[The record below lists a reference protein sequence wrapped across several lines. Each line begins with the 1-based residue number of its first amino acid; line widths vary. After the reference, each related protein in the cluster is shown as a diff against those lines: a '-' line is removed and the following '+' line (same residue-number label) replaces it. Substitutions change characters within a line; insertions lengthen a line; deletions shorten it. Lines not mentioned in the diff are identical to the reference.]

1 MAAKKVTVKDVFTG
15 RRGFLADS
23 EYNRQMEAWS
33 RDTQKLAKAQAAL
46 FAKGKRRNRIYKS
59 GKKKGKTEGK
69 LRNHVQFQMKSDSGE
84 VAGVAFQFPVHG
96 IFREYGVG
104 RGTPRTMV
112 GHTSRS
118 MSDWLSGSL
127 DRQESKLLDIV
138 AEHEG
143 DKYIRTFMG
152 IKK

>member
-1 MAAKKVTVKDVFTG
+1 MAKKIAVRDVFTG
-15 RRGFLADS
+15 RRGFLTDS
-23 EYNRQMEAWS
+23 EYNRQMEEWA
-33 RDTQKLAKAQAAL
+33 RATQKLSKAQAAL
-46 FAKGKRRNRIYKS
+46 FAKGKRRNRTYKS
-59 GKKKGKTEGK
+59 GKKAGKTEGK

-84 VAGVAFQFPVHG
+84 VAGVAFQFQVHG

-104 RGTPRTMV
+104 RGTPRSLV
-112 GHTSRS
+112 GHSSRS

-127 DRQESKLLDIV
+127 DKQERKLLDIV
-138 AEHEG
+138 AEHQG

>member
-1 MAAKKVTVKDVFTG
+1 MAKKIAVKDVFTG
-15 RRGFLADS
+15 RRGFLTDS

-33 RDTQKLAKAQAAL
+33 RATQKLAKAQAAL
-46 FAKGKRRNRIYKS
+46 FTKGKRRNHTYKS
-59 GKKKGKTEGK
+59 GKKAGKTEGK
-69 LRNHVQFQMKSDSGE
+69 LRNHVQFQMKSESGE

-104 RGTPRTMV
+104 RGTPSSMV

-127 DRQESKLLDIV
+127 DRQESRLLDIV
-138 AEHEG
+138 TEYQG

>member
-1 MAAKKVTVKDVFTG
+1 MAKKVKVKDVFTG
-15 RRGFLADS
+15 RRGFLTDT
-23 EYNRQMEAWS
+23 EYNREMEEWA
-33 RDTQKLAKAQAAL
+33 RVTQKLSKAQAAL
-46 FAKGKRRNRIYKS
+46 FTKGKRRNHTYKS
-59 GKKKGKTEGK
+59 GKKAGKTEGK

-104 RGTPRTMV
+104 NGAPRSIA

-127 DRQESKLLDIV
+127 NKQEGRLLDIV

-143 DKYIRTFMG
+143 DKVIRLFAG

>member
-1 MAAKKVTVKDVFTG
+1 MAKKVAVKDVFTG
-15 RRGFLADS
+15 RRGFLTDT
-23 EYNRQMEAWS
+23 EYNREMEEWA
-33 RDTQKLAKAQAAL
+33 RATQKLSKAQAAL
-46 FAKGKRRNRIYKS
+46 FTKGKRRNHTYKS

-84 VAGVAFQFPVHG
+84 AAGVAFQFPVHG

-104 RGTPRTMV
+104 RGTPRSMA
-112 GHTSRS
+112 GHSSRS

-127 DRQESKLLDIV
+127 DKQERKLLDIV
-138 AEHEG
+138 AGHEG
-143 DKYIRTFMG
+143 DKVIHLFAG

>member
-1 MAAKKVTVKDVFTG
+1 MAKKVAVKDVFTG
-15 RRGFLADS
+15 RRGFLTDT
-23 EYNRQMEAWS
+23 EYNREMEEWA
-33 RDTQKLAKAQAAL
+33 RATQKLSKAQAAL
-46 FAKGKRRNRIYKS
+46 FTKGKRRNRTYKT
-59 GKKKGKTEGK
+59 GRKAGKTEGK

-104 RGTPRTMV
+104 NGAPRSMV

-118 MSDWLSGSL
+118 MSDWLSGS
-127 DRQESKLLDIV
+127 RNKQERKLLDIV

>member
-1 MAAKKVTVKDVFTG
+1 MAKKVAVKDVFTG
-15 RRGFLADS
+15 RRGFLSDT
-23 EYNRQMEAWS
+23 EYNREMEEWA
-33 RDTQKLAKAQAAL
+33 RVTQKLSKAQAAL
-46 FAKGKRRNRIYKS
+46 FTKGKRRNRTYKS
-59 GKKKGKTEGK
+59 GKKAGKTEGK

-104 RGTPRTMV
+104 NGTPRSMA
-112 GHTSRS
+112 GHSSRS

-127 DRQESKLLDIV
+127 DKQERKLLDIV
-138 AEHEG
+138 AEYQG
-143 DKYIRTFMG
+143 DKYVRTFMG